1 MDYVHT
7 VLNPKP
13 TKLADQLATKDDLQ
27 SQPNVKIFSKK
38 QRSMDR
44 DEELGRKKVIE
55 AELRARGLIDID

>member
-1 MDYVHT
+1 MDYINT

-13 TKLADQLATKDDLQ
+13 TKLADHLVNKDELQ
-27 SQPNVKIFSKK
+27 SLPNVKIFSKK

-55 AELRARGLIDID
+55 AELRARGLLDLD